1 MAFTNTS
8 TTRSSNTTV
17 ARYDGAIV
25 CNAVGSATI
34 SAETYQRYF
43 RDYACSQPYPLT
55 ASSTLTNNPSVSSI
69 TPARGLIGN
78 TIQITINGDGF
89 GATPKVNVP
98 ANGGITVSAVSAA
111 NGGTQV
117 KATFAIAEDATGGNI
132 AISVTAGGK
141 TSNSKNFFVQIPSK
155 LVRFNVPAV
164 PNGLPGAPNG
174 VGPLQTPVNA
184 VAKDLSGRDLLNGQ
198 RVCGVYRNYA
208 FVLVD
213 QEGQRILQPF
223 RIEENFSCFECPNG
237 VPTFEPSD
245 IPASGVISDTQLRAR
260 PGSNCLPDGDRER
273 FLQGFTVVIGSK
285 RFEPSTI
292 VSIERG
298 NFDGGLRVDSEIIAP

>member
-155 LVRFNVPAV
+155 LIRANVE
-164 PNGLPGAPNG
+164 GAPNG
-174 VGPLQTPVNA
+174 VGPLLTPVYADANDLA
-184 VAKDLSGRDLLNGQ
+184 GNVVAQG
-198 RVCGVYRNYA
+198 VCGVFRNYA
-208 FVLVD
+208 FHLVD
-213 QEGQRILQPF
+213 QVDERILQPF
-223 RIEENFSCFECPNG
+223 TYTETFSNYTGPFGQPTGNTKT
-237 VPTFEPSD
+237 VPAGLTATD
-245 IPASGVISDTQLRAR
+245 A
-260 PGSNCLPDGDRER
+260 
-273 FLQGFTVVIGSK
+273 QGFGFTFRCLGPADNEAFRQSFFVTVGSTK
-285 RFEPSTI
+285 FNLSTVLEI
-292 VSIERG
+292 SRG
-298 NFDGGLRVDSEIIAP
+298 NYSGTLTVNSRVITP